1 MGEPRTNHTISERN
15 VLVVEL
21 RLTWAELLPRINFK
35 FCIPVATIQMNR
47 IHVHAE
53 LSRWNSR
60 FAYPT
65 KNPVPK
71 SASSGEEPPSIKKE
85 FDASIVY
92 LKYAA
97 YFAQEKINLPG
108 FEKFFFHAAGEERE
122 HGIKLIEYAL
132 MRGKEPVNKNTFQLD
147 YSYKVPAA
155 TTGLSALEDALKME
169 QEVTL
174 SIRNL
179 IKTCEGDKDDYH
191 LVDYLTGEYL
201 NEQHK
206 GQGRKL
212 AEFLFDK
219 NHM

>member
-1 MGEPRTNHTISERN
+1 MMKSIFVGLVAIAVAVLSFYQEPAMAQQTG
-15 VLVVEL
+15 VEL
-21 RLTWAELLPRINFK
+21 EQTYKWDDLHQSCVEALHG
-35 FCIPVATIQMNR
+35 Q
-47 IHVHAE
+47 
-53 LSRWNSR
+53 
-60 FAYPT
+60 
-65 KNPVPK
+65 
-71 SASSGEEPPSIKKE
+71 IKKE

-108 FEKFFFHAAGEERE
+108 FEKFFFHAASEERE

-132 MRGKEPVNKNTFQLD
+132 MRGKEPVDKDTFKLD
-147 YSYKVPAA
+147 YSHHVPPT
-155 TTGLSALEDALKME
+155 TTGLTALEDALKKE

-179 IKTCEGDKDDYH
+179 IKVCEGDKNDYH

-201 NEQHK
+201 DEQHK
-206 GQGRKL
+206 GQRELAEKIETLRKMTGNQKDPKVYNKL

>member
-1 MGEPRTNHTISERN
+1 MMKSIFVGVVAIAVAVLSFYQEPAMAQTTGVESELKYEWDDLHQSCVN
-15 VLVVEL
+15 ALHG
-21 RLTWAELLPRINFK
+21 
-35 FCIPVATIQMNR
+35 Q
-47 IHVHAE
+47 
-53 LSRWNSR
+53 
-60 FAYPT
+60 
-65 KNPVPK
+65 
-71 SASSGEEPPSIKKE
+71 IKKE

-97 YFAQEKINLPG
+97 FFAQEKINLPG

-132 MRGKEPVNKNTFQLD
+132 MRGKEPVNKENFALD

-155 TTGLSALEDALKME
+155 TTGLSALEKALEKE

-179 IKTCEGDKDDYH
+179 IKTCEGDKNDYH

-201 NEQHK
+201 DEQHK
-206 GQGRKL
+206 GQRELAEKIATLKKMTGSKDNLKEGRKL

>member
-1 MGEPRTNHTISERN
+1 MMKSIFVGIVAIAVAVLSFYQEPAMAQQTG
-15 VLVVEL
+15 VEL
-21 RLTWAELLPRINFK
+21 EREYVWDDLHRSCVDALHG
-35 FCIPVATIQMNR
+35 Q
-47 IHVHAE
+47 
-53 LSRWNSR
+53 
-60 FAYPT
+60 
-65 KNPVPK
+65 
-71 SASSGEEPPSIKKE
+71 IKKE

-155 TTGLSALEDALKME
+155 TSGLSALEDALKKE

-179 IKTCEGDKDDYH
+179 IKVCEGDKNDYH

-201 NEQHK
+201 DEQHK
-206 GQGRKL
+206 GQRELAEKIATLRKMTGSDDAPKEGRKL

>member
-1 MGEPRTNHTISERN
+1 MMKSIFVGLVAIAVAVLSFYQEPAMAQQTG
-15 VLVVEL
+15 VEL
-21 RLTWAELLPRINFK
+21 ESKYEWDDLHQSCVEALHG
-35 FCIPVATIQMNR
+35 Q
-47 IHVHAE
+47 
-53 LSRWNSR
+53 
-60 FAYPT
+60 
-65 KNPVPK
+65 
-71 SASSGEEPPSIKKE
+71 IKKE

-97 YFAQEKINLPG
+97 YFAQEKVNLPG

-132 MRGKEPVNKNTFQLD
+132 MRGKEPVDKNTFKLD
-147 YSYKVPAA
+147 YSYQVPPT
-155 TTGLSALEDALKME
+155 TTGLSALEDALKKE

-179 IKTCEGDKDDYH
+179 IKVCEGDKNDYH
-191 LVDYLTGEYL
+191 LADYLTGEYL
-201 NEQHK
+201 DEQHK
-206 GQGRKL
+206 GQRELAEKIATLRKMTGDASSPKEGRKL

>member
-1 MGEPRTNHTISERN
+1 MRIGLALEQEQSKQDVKPYFVLIVAVRDKNLRRNGNHNLSVAVARATTGVALPN
-15 VLVVEL
+15 LPLLLCLLL
-21 RLTWAELLPRINFK
+21 RFL
-35 FCIPVATIQMNR
+35 
-47 IHVHAE
+47 
-53 LSRWNSR
+53 
-60 FAYPT
+60 
-65 KNPVPK
+65 
-71 SASSGEEPPSIKKE
+71 IKKE

>member
-1 MGEPRTNHTISERN
+1 MMKSIFVAVVAIAVAVLSFYQEPAMAQQTG
-15 VLVVEL
+15 VEL
-21 RLTWAELLPRINFK
+21 EREYVWDDLHRSCVDALHG
-35 FCIPVATIQMNR
+35 Q
-47 IHVHAE
+47 
-53 LSRWNSR
+53 
-60 FAYPT
+60 
-65 KNPVPK
+65 
-71 SASSGEEPPSIKKE
+71 IKKE

-122 HGIKLIEYAL
+122 HGIKLIEYSL

-147 YSYKVPAA
+147 YSTKVPTG
-155 TTGLSALEDALKME
+155 TTGLSALQDALAKE

-179 IKTCEGDKDDYH
+179 IKVCEGDKNDYH

-201 NEQHK
+201 DEQHK
-206 GQGRKL
+206 GQRELAEKIATLKKMTGDADAPKEGRKL

>member
-1 MGEPRTNHTISERN
+1 MMKSIFVGLVAIAVAVLSFYQEPAMAQQTG
-15 VLVVEL
+15 VEL
-21 RLTWAELLPRINFK
+21 EREYVWDDLHRNCVDALHG
-35 FCIPVATIQMNR
+35 Q
-47 IHVHAE
+47 
-53 LSRWNSR
+53 
-60 FAYPT
+60 
-65 KNPVPK
+65 
-71 SASSGEEPPSIKKE
+71 IKKE

-155 TTGLSALEDALKME
+155 TTGLSALEDALKKE

-179 IKTCEGDKDDYH
+179 IKVCEGDKNDYH

-201 NEQHK
+201 DEQHK
-206 GQGRKL
+206 GQRELAEKIATLRKMTGDADAPKEGRKL